1 MYIYKN
7 HGNMDI
13 FFFFNSNV
21 YFFCD
26 EVYLS
31 IDEFIHVEA
40 QVMVLKM
47 HCFLKSGPIITQKN
61 K

>member
-1 MYIYKN
+1 
-7 HGNMDI
+7 MDI

-26 EVYLS
+26 EIYLS

-40 QVMVLKM
+40 QVIVLKM
-47 HCFLKSGPIITQKN
+47 HCFLKSIITQKN